1 MSERYRIP
9 ITAITVFG
17 TSALLALSI
26 GLVLYL
32 GLNQAAETTRLLW
45 ADQSRTLI
53 DTLQNSL
60 GERLQPVRNQALWV
74 ARDVQDLSDPEA
86 LDAYFFGVLAA
97 TPQVTGIAI
106 ITADGYSRRWLRQQ
120 RVAITEDWSQKP
132 WMQDYLEQSRAAS
145 APTWRAPI
153 FEESVDSTTLL
164 HDIPLH
170 DAGGRFIGVFAQIVS
185 VRDLSSYLTSAHT
198 STGTTP
204 FVLYDR
210 NFVLAH
216 PSIGIGNADQPMQT
230 LEKFN
235 DLVLQRIWTPDEDAS
250 FISAALSDTEASGV
264 FWGDKYYLFL
274 YRDIEEFGPVPWTI
288 GVYLNTTLIENE
300 QTDNLIRAL
309 LAGIVVLVLAIIA
322 AIMVGRRISVPI
334 SKIALAADAVDAG
347 DLDGIVQLGASRI
360 RELDD
365 AGNAFNQMV
374 VGLRERRLIRETLGR
389 FVPEKVASS
398 LLSGGGDIPVQ
409 QAEASILFCDIE
421 GFTRLTE
428 TLGPVKIVDVL
439 NAYFSAMVDILER
452 RGGVV
457 TQFQGDAILATFN
470 VPVTDPRHAANALA
484 AACEMLDEVS
494 SARYDDVAINIR
506 IGINS
511 GEVIAGAI
519 GARGRLNYTVHG
531 DAVNLAARLEALN
544 KEHGSRLL
552 VSESTA
558 TQINNAGLIQVGET
572 TVRGQT
578 TSIRLF
584 SVERYYPGQQ
594 VKEPL
599 IDS

>member
-1 MSERYRIP
+1 MSDRYRIP

-45 ADQSRTLI
+45 AGQSRTLI

-74 ARDVQDLSDPEA
+74 AQDVKELSDPAA

-97 TPQVTGIAI
+97 TPQVTGMAI
-106 ITADGYSRRWLRQQ
+106 ITADGNSRRWLRQQ

-132 WMQDYLEQSRAAS
+132 WMQDYLKQLRAATT
-145 APTWRAPI
+145 PTWRAPI

-164 HDIPLH
+164 HDIPLR
-170 DAGGRFIGVFAQIVS
+170 DEEGRFIGVFAQIVS

-216 PSIGIGNADQPMQT
+216 PSIGIGNADQPLQT
-230 LEKFN
+230 LDEFN

-288 GVYLNTTLIENE
+288 GVYLNTTLMENK

-309 LAGIVVLVLAIIA
+309 FAGIVVLILAIIA

-389 FVPEKVASS
+389 FVPEKIASS

-409 QAEASILFCDIE
+409 QTEATILFCDIE

-428 TLGPVKIVDVL
+428 TLGPVKIVEVL

-470 VPVTDPRHAANALA
+470 VPITDPGHAANALA

-494 SARYDDVAINIR
+494 TTRYDDVALNVR

-511 GEVIAGAI
+511 GEVVAGAI
-519 GARGRLNYTVHG
+519 GAKGRLNYTVHG

-558 TQINNAGLIQVGET
+558 KQIESGELVDVGEVT
-572 TVRGQT
+572 ARGQT
-578 TSIRLF
+578 RSIRLF
-584 SVERYYPGQQ
+584 SVDRYHPQH
-594 VKEPL
+594 KTAE
-599 IDS
+599 